1 MVSWSR
7 VPRFYSIKMFRKNGQ
22 TAQKILVTLPEFWIW
37 IRNNWIFFCL
47 RGWFPSL
54 LWYFLHYYTMI
65 LQRIRII
72 TGDAGFKPGTSAPE
86 VWFITNEPPY
96 LLGAVHIQYLQ
107 TLNDRILSCSNAKL
121 VKMLQRLAKISSVFW
136 QLRYFSFLEGTKL
149 QK

>member
-47 RGWFPSL
+47 RVWFPSL
-54 LWYFLHYYTMI
+54 LWDFLHYYTMI

-86 VWFITNEPPY
+86 KSGSLPMSH
-96 LLGAVHIQYLQ
+96 HISLVPCIYLQ
-107 TLNDRILSCSNAKL
+107 TLNDKVLSCSNAKL
-121 VKMLQRLAKISSVFW
+121 VKMLQRLAKINSVFW